1 MGKSIKFNS
10 VVARINPGD
19 INWQIRGP
27 SSLDEMLRAGKA
39 AKADR
44 RFTAS
49 VLAKDLRF
57 FADGAAKKWPLRGS
71 LKPSGAY
78 SLSCMSDGLSTL
90 YRDLLGGSYDC
101 VGRIVLNAYFPM
113 GHDAGGFR
121 VWWRALTGSD
131 ETLDNAY
138 LMRMAG
144 RFSRR
149 IRGYAKA
156 HDIPVIDCP
165 AGQRKHE
172 LAGEYFAKTKV
183 TQGLFLVLV
192 GRAQAPVWD
201 IGAKHHIERKKP
213 MPYVNH
219 YSFHILDRDWGH
231 LTIKIS
237 GHPPFPAQVILNGH
251 EYVACQAR
259 KAGILFTKQGNC
271 FTTISV
277 SGIGADPAS
286 SARYIASRGRREIAV
301 QQSFPGAIV
310 IRPAVMFGP
319 DDAFLTTVAR
329 LLRILPAYPMFGWG
343 ETKLQRV
350 YVEDVAEGIARV
362 LADAGG
368 NAASYEFAGPRVYT

>member
-1 MGKSIKFNS
+1 M
-10 VVARINPGD
+10 
-19 INWQIRGP
+19 
-27 SSLDEMLRAGKA
+27 
-39 AKADR
+39 
-44 RFTAS
+44 
-49 VLAKDLRF
+49 
-57 FADGAAKKWPLRGS
+57 
-71 LKPSGAY
+71 
-78 SLSCMSDGLSTL
+78 
-90 YRDLLGGSYDC
+90 
-101 VGRIVLNAYFPM
+101 
-113 GHDAGGFR
+113 
-121 VWWRALTGSD
+121 
-131 ETLDNAY
+131 
-138 LMRMAG
+138 
-144 RFSRR
+144 
-149 IRGYAKA
+149 
-156 HDIPVIDCP
+156 
-165 AGQRKHE
+165 
-172 LAGEYFAKTKV
+172 
-183 TQGLFLVLV
+183 
-192 GRAQAPVWD
+192 
-201 IGAKHHIERKKP
+201 
-213 MPYVNH
+213 
-219 YSFHILDRDWGH
+219 
-231 LTIKIS
+231 
-237 GHPPFPAQVILNGH
+237 ILNGH